1 MFSLFFTTMKN
12 TVLLQVLDAISPLEQ
27 EARAA
32 LAASIEYKHLRK
44 NELLWLAGDTC
55 KHLVF
60 VEKGLLRNYEY
71 INHREITHRFYAEQQ
86 LFYDD
91 YSFIAQKQ
99 CVSNYEAL
107 EETDLLLIPRTALY
121 ALYDQFKSVE
131 RLGRIAVEQAHVRW
145 VEHLNNI
152 TTKSAEENFSLL
164 LKSQP
169 NLLQRVPQKMIASYL
184 NITPEHLSKIKR
196 TLLSR

>member
-1 MFSLFFTTMKN
+1 MKN

-32 LAASIEYKHLRK
+32 LAASIEYKHLKK

-71 INHREITHRFYAEQQ
+71 INQREITHRFYAEQQ